1 MLRDWYL
8 ASVICAARRR
18 CACVWGWRENGTERR
33 AMSAAGAAATRGL
46 TVRACV
52 RACVRHSTV
61 RRTSNYRRRKKFVVA
76 AGTAPSLT
84 AVDAATAATAA
95 TAAAAAAA
103 AGAVSNR
110 RRRANAEDE
119 RVTATTAAQDALL
132 STPMSRCKLTP

>member
-1 MLRDWYL
+1 
-8 ASVICAARRR
+8 
-18 CACVWGWRENGTERR
+18 
-33 AMSAAGAAATRGL
+33 MSAAGAAATRGL